1 MLSVTVD
8 SNIYISAFK
17 FGGTPLRLLRLA
29 VEGKLEIA
37 ISQPIMD
44 EILRVLREKF
54 GESPE
59 RLREGEAWIR
69 EFTHLATP
77 SQTLN
82 IIKEDPD
89 DNRILECAAEAGSD
103 VIVSGDKDLHRLK
116 QYGKAR
122 VVKVADC
129 IDMVIGKGWRT
140 PKPEIG

>member
-54 GESPE
+54 GDSPE
-59 RLREGEAWIR
+59 RLSEVEAWMRFDTKISRNTGVNRARKTCDSVIPNPRFYPIR
-69 EFTHLATP
+69 Y
-77 SQTLN
+77 
-82 IIKEDPD
+82 
-89 DNRILECAAEAGSD
+89 R
-103 VIVSGDKDLHRLK
+103 
-116 QYGKAR
+116 
-122 VVKVADC
+122 
-129 IDMVIGKGWRT
+129 
-140 PKPEIG
+140 

>member
-8 SNIYISAFK
+8 TNIYISAFK

-54 GESPE
+54 GESPG
-59 RLREGEAWIR
+59 RLSEVEAWMR
-69 EFTHLATP
+69 EFTRLVTP

-82 IIKEDPD
+82 IIGEDPD

-129 IDMVIGKGWRT
+129 MDMVIGKGWRT
-140 PKPEIG
+140 PKPELG